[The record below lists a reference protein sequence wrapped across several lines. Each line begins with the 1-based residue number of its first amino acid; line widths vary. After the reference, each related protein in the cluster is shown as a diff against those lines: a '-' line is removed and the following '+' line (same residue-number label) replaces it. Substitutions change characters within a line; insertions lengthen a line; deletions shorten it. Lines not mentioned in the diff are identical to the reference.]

1 MGTPEYTV
9 SEAIDLFAD
18 MGLDGIEIVVQDG
31 YRSGIPVDC
40 PGTVLRDIKEHAQ
53 RRNLKIICLTP
64 YFSRF
69 NDPDA
74 QVRSAELKETC
85 KVIGYAAF
93 LGAQY
98 IRIYAGN
105 FSQDDTDESGEK
117 RAHLVESMRI
127 LGEEAQK
134 VGVKL
139 VLENHFHTMTVSAR
153 ESISISEEIGHPAV
167 GILYDQAN
175 LTFTGKEDWEQALK
189 LQMRKVFYTHVKDL
203 KFKQGNIAFTSS
215 DVSHPK
221 EEERNVVTKI
231 VGEGEI
237 PWPKILKAMKEEYS
251 YDGWLSLEYE
261 RRWHPDDIPDA
272 SEGMKK
278 SAEYVRAVLKTI
290 SG

>member
-18 MGLDGIEIVVQDG
+18 MGLDGMELVVQDG
-31 YRSGIPVDC
+31 YKSGIPVEC
-40 PGTVLRDIKEHAQ
+40 SGAFLRKIKEHAK
-53 RRNLKIICLTP
+53 RRNLEIVCLTP

-69 NDPDA
+69 NDPDEH
-74 QVRSAELKETC
+74 VRSMEMDGIR
-85 KVIGYAAF
+85 KVIGYASY

-105 FSQDDTDESGEK
+105 FSQDETDESGRK
-117 RAHLVESMRI
+117 RAHLVEAMRI

-134 VGVKL
+134 ADVKL

-153 ESISISEEIGHPAV
+153 ESISVSEEIAHPAV

-175 LTFTGKEDWEQALK
+175 LTFTGKEHWEQALK
-189 LQMRKVFYTHVKDL
+189 LQMHKVFYTHVKDL
-203 KFKQGNIAFTSS
+203 KFKQGNIAFSSS

-221 EEERNVVTKI
+221 EEERNVVTRI

-237 PWPKILKAMKEEYS
+237 PWTEILKTMKEKYA

-278 SAEYVRAVLKTI
+278 SADYVRAVIKTI